1 MEANGD
7 IPERLATLEQ
17 EVAELKRKV
26 QTRDGEGGNDDW
38 PDCLFG
44 SMVDFPEWG
53 EISRMGKEI
62 GNAQGDY
69 MDDYVD

>member
-1 MEANGD
+1 METNGNFE
-7 IPERLATLEQ
+7 ERLATLER
-17 EVAELKRKV
+17 EVAELKRKTA
-26 QTRDGEGGNDDW
+26 TRGQEKGEDDW

-62 GNAQGDY
+62 GNAQPDY
-69 MDDYVD
+69 MDEYLD